1 MNTIKEWQE
10 AVHANA
16 KAHGFHEGA
25 LNVPEKL
32 CLIHSEVSEAL
43 ESHRS
48 GHPDFFFMDGYL
60 NTYSAEEAKGVTEE
74 ELKPEGIA
82 AELADVVIRVMDL
95 CGAMDIDLE
104 AVMRLKH
111 EYNVSRPYKH
121 GKRY

>member
-1 MNTIKEWQE
+1 MNTIKEWQQ

-16 KAHGFHEGA
+16 VAHGFHEGE

-43 ESHRS
+43 ESHRA
-48 GHPDFFFMDGYL
+48 GEPKLYTVEHYGEDHKRVC
-60 NTYSAEEAKGVTEE
+60 TYVTNGD
-74 ELKPEGIA
+74 KPEGIA

>member
-1 MNTIKEWQE
+1 MNTIKEWQQ
-10 AVHANA
+10 AVHDNA
-16 KAHGFHEGA
+16 KAHGFHEGT

-43 ESHRS
+43 ESHRA
-48 GHPDFFFMDGYL
+48 GEPALFATL
-60 NTYSAEEAKGVTEE
+60 RGVRIMPTPGVD
-74 ELKPEGIA
+74 KPEGIA

-111 EYNVSRPYKH
+111 EYNVNRPYKH

>member
-1 MNTIKEWQE
+1 MNSIREWQK
-10 AVHANA
+10 AVHENA
-16 KAHGFHEGA
+16 KAHGFHEGT

-43 ESHRS
+43 ESHRAGEATLYFVS
-48 GHPDFFFMDGYL
+48 KEGMNTTDCYL
-60 NTYSAEEAKGVTEE
+60 WGD
-74 ELKPEGIA
+74 KPEGIA

-95 CGAMDIDLE
+95 CGALGIDLE

>member
-1 MNTIKEWQE
+1 MRTIYEWQQ
-10 AVHANA
+10 AVYDNA
-16 KAHGFHEGA
+16 KAHGFHDEP
-25 LNVPEKL
+25 LNIPEKL

-43 ESHRS
+43 ESHRA
-48 GHPDFFFMDGYL
+48 GEPTLFAWNDELEYK
-60 NTYSAEEAKGVTEE
+60 EPVKGD
-74 ELKPEGIA
+74 KPEGIA

-111 EYNVSRPYKH
+111 EYNVNRPYKH

>member
-1 MNTIKEWQE
+1 MRTIYEWQQ
-10 AVHANA
+10 AVHDNA
-16 KAHGFHEGA
+16 VAHGFHDEP

-48 GHPDFFFMDGYL
+48 GHPEFFFMDEYL
-60 NTYSAEEAKGVTEE
+60 NVLTPEEAQGVKDET
-74 ELKPEGIA
+74 LKPEGIA

-95 CGAMDIDLE
+95 CGALDIDLE